1 MAFVKS
7 LPPRERELK
16 QDDSQYT
23 GHKAPV
29 APPAGA

>member
-1 MAFVKS
+1 MS

-16 QDDSQYT
+16 RSSATYEVVDVS
-23 GHKAPV
+23 V